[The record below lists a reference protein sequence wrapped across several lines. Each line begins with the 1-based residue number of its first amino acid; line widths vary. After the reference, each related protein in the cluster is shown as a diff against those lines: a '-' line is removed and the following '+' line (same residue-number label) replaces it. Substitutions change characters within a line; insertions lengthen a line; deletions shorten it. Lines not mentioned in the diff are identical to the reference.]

1 MADQINQPH
10 VLIRLGGT
18 HVVATRNRNPINA
31 LLGSLKRKDAKYTF
45 GFEGLQHRCN
55 RAEAMLTEIGL
66 PDTYWDGVTFY
77 AYSVGP
83 AVRARSNYGFQS
95 IVGIGVKVQ
104 RIDGEWVLLDA
115 YKTGLSAEESGEP
128 HFQPFT
134 SEQWSMIPDPD
145 DDPNPYKRQPS
156 IKFTVTK

>member
-1 MADQINQPH
+1 MSELVYQPH

-18 HVVATRNRNPINA
+18 HVVALRNRNPINA
-31 LLGSLKRKDAKYTF
+31 LLGSLKKKNAKYTF
-45 GFEGLQHRCN
+45 GFEGLQHRCY
-55 RAEAMLTEIGL
+55 RAEAMLKEIGL
-66 PDTYWDGVTFY
+66 PESYWDGVTFY

-83 AVRARSNYGFQS
+83 ALRSWHDYGFTS
-95 IVGIGVKVQ
+95 IVGIGAKVQ

-115 YKTGLSAEESGEP
+115 FKTGLSAEESGEP

-134 SEQWSMIPDPD
+134 SEQWAQIPDPD

-156 IKFTVTK
+156 IKFTITK

>member
-1 MADQINQPH
+1 MTDQINQPH

-18 HVVATRNRNPINA
+18 HVVDGRNRNPINA
-31 LLGSLKRKDAKYTF
+31 LLGCLKAKNAKYTF
-45 GFEGLQHRCN
+45 GFEGVVHRCN
-55 RAEAMLTEIGL
+55 RAEAMLNEIGL
-66 PDTYWDGVTFY
+66 PEAHWDGVTFY

-83 AVRARSNYGFQS
+83 AARARSGYDFPT

-104 RIDGEWVLLDA
+104 RQGKEWVLLDA

-134 SEQWSMIPDPD
+134 PDQWAEIPDPD